1 MEILQSYMFGSEP
14 FRRLSVLPNMDIKG
28 KLAIVT
34 GVSKG
39 IGLETVKLLLQ
50 EGAIV
55 AGWGRTSADID
66 HENYHF
72 FKTDVSNWDQVQAS
86 FKATKEKLGK
96 TSILV
101 NNAGMGYQGLIH
113 EMDVEEWKYMFDLN
127 VHGLFYC
134 IKQVVPDMIEMEE
147 GHIVNLSSI
156 AGTNGVKTMSGY
168 VGTKHAV
175 TGIGHSIF
183 QELRDHGIKVTT
195 VYPGSTNTN
204 FFDSIEFAN
213 ANENMM
219 RPQDIAQSI
228 VQSVQT
234 HANYHVVDLEVR
246 PLKPKG

>member
-1 MEILQSYMFGSEP
+1 MELQ
-14 FRRLSVLPNMDIKG
+14 G

-39 IGLETVKLLLQ
+39 IGLETVKELLSA
-50 EGAIV
+50 GALV
-55 AGWGRTSADID
+55 AAWGRTNPEID

-72 FKTDVSNWDQVQAS
+72 FGTDVSSWDNVQGS
-86 FKATKEKLGK
+86 YKLTTDKLGK
-96 TSILV
+96 PSVLI
-101 NNAGMGYQGLIH
+101 NNAGFGYQGLIH
-113 EMDVEEWKYMFDLN
+113 EMPVEQWREMFDVN

-134 IKQVVPDMIEMEE
+134 IKVVAPDMIAQEE
-147 GHIVNLSSI
+147 GHIINLSSI

-183 QELRDHGIKVTT
+183 LELRDHGIKVTT
-195 VYPGSTNTN
+195 IYPGSTNTN
-204 FFDSIEFAN
+204 FFDKIEFAN

-219 RPQDIAQSI
+219 RPEDIALSI
-228 VQSVQT
+228 RQTLET

-246 PLKPKG
+246 PLMPKGKPAK